1 VRYGPNRLSFSTTEA
16 LQAIYGSRANTK
28 KSTFYDAMGLFI
40 KVPSTHA
47 TTNKLQHARKRRILS
62 RALSDR
68 MMPVYEG
75 GFIELLEEFLKR
87 FEPSQSSNG
96 TNAKE
101 FDLSR
106 EFMLFNFDSMGQF
119 CFGEKFGSMQTPKNA
134 EIIEKTHG
142 GFRGLNAVCLLGK
155 QLARFEKLT

>member
-1 VRYGPNRLSFSTTEA
+1 
-16 LQAIYGSRANTK
+16 
-28 KSTFYDAMGLFI
+28 
-40 KVPSTHA
+40 
-47 TTNKLQHARKRRILS
+47 
-62 RALSDR
+62 
-68 MMPVYEG
+68 MMPIYEG

-87 FEPSQSSNG
+87 LEPSRKLNG
-96 TNAKE
+96 SEPKT

-142 GFRGLNAVCLLGK
+142 GFRGLNAVRHAKSIGIFQRKLSML
-155 QLARFEKLT
+155 QNTDRAHAWARMAETRRVNVQH